1 MEFWGAEV
9 KSGLPLEVTPGENCL
24 VHLSQASLGEL
35 KKEKGCES
43 VTLFV
48 TVDGKKLVL
57 GRLSVDKFPQ
67 QQFDLV
73 FDRTFKLSHN
83 LKSGSIHFFGY
94 KANNQLEEYPLK
106 NIFCNYN
113 ETDSDGEIPFLTKEV
128 EPNAKQ
134 EKSPAEAVE
143 ADTSK
148 GKESD
153 AGKQKVKIVEPIRDV
168 NPEEVDES
176 SSDDGMMSEDDE
188 DDSQDEDDTDDSDGS
203 ASDES
208 DDETPKKNVNAESSK
223 KRPAESA
230 SKTPVQVKKAKV
242 TPQKTDGKK
251 AVSHVA
257 TPHPAKQAGK
267 TPGNKPNQQT
277 PKSTGSVT
285 CNSCNR
291 TFKSEQALDSH
302 AKAKHSSGK

>member
-9 KSGLPLEVTPGENCL
+9 KSGLPLEVTPGEAC
-24 VHLSQASLGEL
+24 LGEL

-57 GRLSVDKFPQ
+57 GRLSLEKLHQ

-73 FDRTFKLSHN
+73 FDRTFELSHN
-83 LKSGSIHFFGY
+83 SKSGSVHFFGY
-94 KANNQLEEYPLK
+94 KTINQLEDWRVL
-106 NIFCNYN
+106 
-113 ETDSDGEIPFLTKEV
+113 TDSDEEIPTLTTRADPK
-128 EPNAKQ
+128 AKQ
-134 EKSPAEAVE
+134 EKSPADAVE
-143 ADTSK
+143 DGTSK

-153 AGKQKVKIVEPIRDV
+153 AGKHKVKIVEPTKYK

-176 SSDDGMMSEDDE
+176 SSDDDMTSEDDE
-188 DDSQDEDDTDDSDGS
+188 DDSQDEDD
-203 ASDES
+203 SDES
-208 DDETPKKNVNAESSK
+208 DGSDSDETDEETPKKVKAESSK
-223 KRPAESA
+223 KRPPESA

-242 TPQKTDGKK
+242 TPQETDGKK
-251 AVSHVA
+251 AGGHVA

-277 PKSTGSVT
+277 PKSTGSVS

-291 TFKSEQALDSH
+291 TFNSEQARDSH
-302 AKAKHSSGK
+302 SKAKHK

>member
-9 KSGLPLEVTPGENCL
+9 KSGLPLEVTPGEGSL
-24 VHLSQASLGEL
+24 VHLSQATLGEL

-57 GRLSVDKFPQ
+57 GRLCVDKLPQ

-73 FDRTFKLSHN
+73 FERTFELSHN
-83 LKSGSIHFFGY
+83 SKSGSVHFFGY
-94 KANNQLEEYPLK
+94 KAINSFEED
-106 NIFCNYN
+106 ISGS
-113 ETDSDGEIPFLTKEV
+113 ESDSDEEIPLVAKSVVKT
-128 EPNAKQ
+128 EPKAEQ
-134 EKSPAEAVE
+134 EKSPAEAVK

-153 AGKQKVKIVEPIRDV
+153 AGKQKVKIVEPIKDE
-168 NPEEVDES
+168 NSEDVDES
-176 SSDDGMMSEDDE
+176 SSDDDMMSEDDE
-188 DDSQDEDDTDDSDGS
+188 DDSQDEDDSEDDDSSD
-203 ASDES
+203 SDES
-208 DDETPKKNVNAESSK
+208 DEETPKKVKAESSK

-251 AVSHVA
+251 PGGHVA

-277 PKSTGSVT
+277 PKSNGSVS
-285 CNSCNR
+285 CNSCKR
-291 TFKSEQALDSH
+291 TFTSEKARDSH
-302 AKAKHSSGK
+302 SKAKHSGGK

>member
-9 KSGLPLEVTPGENCL
+9 KSGSPLEVTPGENCL

-57 GRLSVDKFPQ
+57 GRLCMDKLPQ

-73 FDRTFKLSHN
+73 FDRTFELSHN
-83 LKSGSIHFFGY
+83 LKSG
-94 KANNQLEEYPLK
+94 K
-106 NIFCNYN
+106 
-113 ETDSDGEIPFLTKEV
+113 TDSDEEIPLLCKEV
-128 EPNAKQ
+128 EPKAKQ
-134 EKSPAEAVE
+134 EKSAAEAVK

-188 DDSQDEDDTDDSDGS
+188 DDSQDEDDTEDSDGS
-203 ASDES
+203 GSDES
-208 DDETPKKNVNAESSK
+208 DEETPKKNVKAESSK

-251 AVSHVA
+251 AGGHVA

-277 PKSTGSVT
+277 PKSTGSVS
-285 CNSCNR
+285 CSSCNR